1 MQKYLVEKKTF
12 ISYKLVSA
20 VISFIILSFLY
31 FSWFDKQLPSQYLNK
46 YNVESKILKLTV
58 SGLGTVV
65 PRNEIIISA
74 PNKGRISELHVRQ
87 GQAVNK
93 DQILA
98 KISNYSLEQDLQS
111 AIFEHED
118 LKSSLEQ
125 KKSDLLI
132 QEIEL
137 NSELSRLNMSVQ
149 KLKLELDANKKL
161 VENGIISKIK
171 FNQTEMSFK
180 QSRLE
185 VTSKKKQLT
194 LYKRNQDSQLS
205 AYEKKVTLQK
215 RQLQYIEEQI
225 NSLTLSA
232 KNTSIIKESTLSLG
246 QNVTQGE
253 LLFTM
258 IENNDLIVKIQIPQY
273 SSNIVSVGQVAQ
285 IKTPN
290 GTLKASVEHIDK
302 ITRNGAINVFLTF
315 EAKLPD
321 WIKIDQSIEA
331 VITTDTEER
340 KLFVASLPLKQLNK
354 TPHIYTLHKNNKI
367 IKTADRLIQNN
378 GIIYIESEDIR
389 QGDSIYLLPD
399 ELSENDEY
407 TVPEVI

>member
-1 MQKYLVEKKTF
+1 
-12 ISYKLVSA
+12 
-20 VISFIILSFLY
+20 
-31 FSWFDKQLPSQYLNK
+31 
-46 YNVESKILKLTV
+46 
-58 SGLGTVV
+58 
-65 PRNEIIISA
+65 
-74 PNKGRISELHVRQ
+74 
-87 GQAVNK
+87 
-93 DQILA
+93 
-98 KISNYSLEQDLQS
+98 
-111 AIFEHED
+111 
-118 LKSSLEQ
+118 
-125 KKSDLLI
+125 
-132 QEIEL
+132 
-137 NSELSRLNMSVQ
+137 
-149 KLKLELDANKKL
+149 
-161 VENGIISKIK
+161 
-171 FNQTEMSFK
+171 
-180 QSRLE
+180 
-185 VTSKKKQLT
+185 
-194 LYKRNQDSQLS
+194 
-205 AYEKKVTLQK
+205 
-215 RQLQYIEEQI
+215 
-225 NSLTLSA
+225 
-232 KNTSIIKESTLSLG
+232 
-246 QNVTQGE
+246 
-253 LLFTM
+253 M